1 MEKNSKQT
9 MEKLWIKIKKSE
21 QEELIM
27 LRFIKGLLGWGLIIG
42 LMIFAAIKFFDRGYD
57 GQEG

>member
-1 MEKNSKQT
+1 